1 MQLFCMNGTPKWN
14 TACSINS
21 NDPIIKH
28 TLSDNWAF
36 VSHPVAVLQF
46 HVNEIFME
54 TFHMENR
61 TKTMLLTLG
70 KKQVK
75 RKSLFRNEL

>member
-1 MQLFCMNGTPKWN
+1 M
-14 TACSINS
+14 
-21 NDPIIKH
+21 
-28 TLSDNWAF
+28 
-36 VSHPVAVLQF
+36 SHPVAVLQF

-61 TKTMLLTLG
+61 TKTMLITLG

-75 RKSLFRNEL
+75 RKSLCSEMSSKDANPHDVI